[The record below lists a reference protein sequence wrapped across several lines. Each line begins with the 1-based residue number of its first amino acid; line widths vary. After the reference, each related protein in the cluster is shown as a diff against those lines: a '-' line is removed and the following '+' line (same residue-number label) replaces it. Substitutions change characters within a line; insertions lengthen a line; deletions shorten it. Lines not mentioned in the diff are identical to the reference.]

1 MSKLLCL
8 LIVLCCTSAY
18 ADILFIDVNDSAS
31 EITEARREARRRGEA
46 LVIVPSRNS
55 TATIEDELKRV
66 LFAQVMAN
74 KTFSTLVVS
83 GHYSRQKFMSETNS
97 REISYSKLSSI
108 LRDPRYRSIRSG
120 IDSVLLWGCY
130 TARPRAIADW
140 HALLPNTQMLAG
152 FNFAAPSSNTIASPR
167 IMRNILQMS
176 HDNMNDRRI
185 VRRVQNFVNL
195 TQGSEDPYDLF
206 SMTNLAVVVRGCYVS
221 SKIGVLDAS
230 RLTECP
236 PSLISR
242 LISRRRRSYDPYL
255 NANQSDPELRQR
267 ARSHGETGLYRFKV
281 DSEQYYNCF
290 LGNSELPDPTEI
302 QRLCA
307 QFDCN

>member
-1 MSKLLCL
+1 MSRFLYLLFF
-8 LIVLCCTSAY
+8 IATSAY
-18 ADILFIDVNDSAS
+18 ADILFIDVNNSTT
-31 EITEARREARRRGEA
+31 EVTEARREARRRGET
-46 LVIVPSRNS
+46 LVVVPARNS
-55 TATIEDELKRV
+55 TETIENELKSV
-66 LFAQVMAN
+66 LFAQVMAG

-83 GHYSRQKFMSETNS
+83 GHYSRQKFIGESNG
-97 REISYSKLSSI
+97 REISYSRLSSI
-108 LRDPRYRSIRSG
+108 LREPRFSSVRSG
-120 IDSVLLWGCY
+120 IESVLLWGCY

-140 HALLPNTQMLAG
+140 HSLLPNTQMLAG
-152 FNFAAPSSNTIASPR
+152 FNFAAPSSNTIAAPR

-176 HDNMNDRRI
+176 HDNINDRRL

-195 TQGSEDPYDLF
+195 TQGNEDPYDLF

-221 SKIGVLDAS
+221 SKIGVLNAN

-290 LGNSELPDPTEI
+290 LGNAELPDPSEI

-307 QFDCN
+307 QYDCD